1 MKRLI
6 ALAWLS
12 ASGMVFG
19 NDITLRSDCPPRFE
33 KTEANTCRFRSLYD
47 FYDSPG
53 DHGGVRSRLPS
64 LEAKY
69 TPEQMDLGRYLFF
82 DPILSGSGDMS
93 CASCHQPARGLADG
107 LAQSQ
112 GQRQPGTGERVRL
125 QRGAPTLWNVA
136 YLQRFMADGRAASL
150 EDQALLPLYS
160 TLEMANTPERL
171 EQSLNASP
179 DYRRLFQTAFGEPP
193 TAENVATALAAFET
207 TLMSFNSRYDR
218 YAHGDNSALTP
229 QEINGYNQF
238 RGFVARCSQCHV
250 PPLFT
255 DSELAVVGSPEVPGQ
270 APDLGAGALSDDPDL
285 VGAFRVPT
293 LRNIS
298 LTAPYFHGGQFPSL
312 DDTVHFYNDTRGHA
326 APQDQELRIHW
337 HIHMTGGPQLSEQ
350 DEKDIVA
357 FLKALEDESQTPD
370 IPERVPSGLP
380 VTIDMEN
387 NDEN

>member
-6 ALAWLS
+6 ALALLS

-33 KTEANTCRFRSLYD
+33 TTGSNTCRFRSLYD

-53 DHGGVRSRLPS
+53 DHGGVQSRLPP
-64 LEAKY
+64 LVPRY
-69 TPEQMDLGRYLFF
+69 TPQQMDLGRYLFF
-82 DPILSGSGDMS
+82 DPILSGSRDMS
-93 CASCHQPARGLADG
+93 CASCHQPAKGLADG
-107 LAQSQ
+107 LALSL
-112 GQRQPGTGERVRL
+112 GQRQPGTTERISL

-136 YLQRFMADGRAASL
+136 FLTRFMADGRAASL
-150 EDQALLPLYS
+150 EEQVLLPLYS
-160 TLEMANTPERL
+160 PQEMANSPEHL

-179 DYRRLFQTAFGEPP
+179 AYRRLFQEAFGEPP
-193 TAENVATALAAFET
+193 SAGNVAVALAAFET

-218 YAHGDNSALTP
+218 YAHGDSAALSP

-255 DSELAVVGSPEVPGQ
+255 DSELAVVGSPGVPGQ
-270 APDLGAGALSDDPDL
+270 TPDLGAGALSDDPDL

-298 LTAPYFHGGQFPSL
+298 LTAPYFHGGQFSSL
-312 DDTVHFYNDTRGHA
+312 AETLEFYNNSRGHA
-326 APQDQELRIHW
+326 APRDLGLRIHW
-337 HIHMTGGPQLSEQ
+337 HIHMTAGPQLSEQ
-350 DEKDIVA
+350 DERDIVA
-357 FLKALEDESQTPD
+357 FLKALEDQSQLPD
-370 IPERVPSGLP
+370 IPDRVPSGLP

-387 NDEN
+387 RNEN